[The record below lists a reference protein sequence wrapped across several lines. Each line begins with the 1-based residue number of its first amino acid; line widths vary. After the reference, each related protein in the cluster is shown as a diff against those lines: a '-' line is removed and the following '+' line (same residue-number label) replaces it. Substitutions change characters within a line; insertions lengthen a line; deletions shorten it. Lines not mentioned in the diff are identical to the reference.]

1 VSTCLN
7 ILSAAAGHSY
17 SLHFFLNEE
26 PRFMIK
32 VMLLFEKC
40 FEINYKDASFEAVE
54 AVTMLDS
61 LTNLLS

>member
-40 FEINYKDASFEAVE
+40 FEINYKDASFEAV
-54 AVTMLDS
+54 TMLDS

>member
-1 VSTCLN
+1 
-7 ILSAAAGHSY
+7 
-17 SLHFFLNEE
+17 
-26 PRFMIK
+26 MIK